1 MSILTR
7 TLVWCYTQC
16 LKLYPAEFRASF
28 WQEMQAVLI
37 QSVAERAGNGRILAV
52 FLRELQ
58 DLPGNLLRLYWS
70 DGRRR
75 EITMTTMRDSKE
87 AQPSASSAA
96 ERQPGSWGAAILAGL
111 PHVLM
116 GLLYSAGR
124 FGIFDV
130 YEVSQTGNLIIG
142 TGLALLVTG
151 LLAVAWRRGWPL
163 WSASWVLYGTWV
175 TLAVVGLTIESL
187 NLEDSWRYTN
197 LLFIGW
203 VLLCIIGYFAILTK
217 SKLHGLLSVA
227 FLFPMLSVMMLE
239 FIPNSIEG
247 WLALSVGLLAAVAA
261 GAIVRVGEFRLALGL
276 VLGIN
281 LIAGL
286 ASAYVSEYKMLDLPP
301 GIPAH
306 VPRFGRFL
314 GLLGLY
320 ALVGLGMIAIPFI
333 LRGLW
338 NFGKRKLA

>member
-1 MSILTR
+1 MQTV
-7 TLVWCYTQC
+7 LV
-16 LKLYPAEFRASF
+16 R
-28 WQEMQAVLI
+28 
-37 QSVAERAGNGRILAV
+37 SVAERAGTGRVLSV
-52 FLRELQ
+52 FLREVK

-70 DGRRR
+70 DVRRR
-75 EITMTTMRDSKE
+75 EIAMTTMTDSKKVR
-87 AQPSASSAA
+87 PSASSVA

-111 PHVLM
+111 PHLLM
-116 GLLYSAGR
+116 GLLFAAGR

-130 YEVSQTGNLIIG
+130 YEVSQAGNLIIG
-142 TGLALLVTG
+142 TGLALLVIG
-151 LLAVAWRRGWPL
+151 VLVVAWRRGWPL
-163 WSASWVLYGTWV
+163 WSASWYLYGTWV
-175 TLAVVGLTIESL
+175 TLAVVGLAIESL

-197 LLFIGW
+197 VMFIGW

-227 FLFPMLSVMMLE
+227 FLFPMLSVMMME
-239 FIPNSIEG
+239 FIPNPIEG
-247 WLALSVGLLAAVAA
+247 WLVIGVGLLAALAA

-286 ASAYVSEYKMLDLPP
+286 AWAYISEYKMLDLPV

-306 VPRFGRFL
+306 VPQFSRFL

-320 ALVGLGMIAIPFI
+320 ALFVLGVIAISFV

-338 NFGKRKLA
+338 NFGKRRFAS